1 MCLCERER
9 EREICVVMIDTFQ
22 LGVAIYKCMCTSF
35 YATYTLKQC
44 TSGRFQHV
52 EFEQTRPCA
61 LGNSWSVQ

>member
-61 LGNSWSVQ
+61 LGNSWSV